1 MFNFKTFVD
10 FGFDFFFLA
19 ITIFL
24 IVLPIVAYKQY
35 RKRYD
40 KEKTYTYWPPD
51 NFWEYIFGNKI
62 PMGFSF
68 VAGIL
73 FFIFAVCSATYDAC
87 TVVSNRYEEPAIY
100 EQYIERGKVIA
111 DCIEVSDD
119 IINTE
124 LYNTAI
130 AYNTNLAEIK
140 AKYAD
145 PRFEMNFTGDYD
157 WNAIPYMD
165 LKGE

>member
-1 MFNFKTFVD
+1 MFNFKTFID
-10 FGFDFFFLA
+10 FGINFFCLA
-19 ITIFL
+19 ITIFF
-24 IVLPIVAYKQY
+24 IVLPIIVYKQY
-35 RKRYD
+35 RRRCN
-40 KEKTYTYWPPD
+40 KEKVYWTPD
-51 NFWEYIFGNKI
+51 NFWEYMFDTKI
-62 PMGFSF
+62 SMGLSF
-68 VAGIL
+68 AAGIV
-73 FFIFAVCSATYDAC
+73 FFIMAFCFTAYDFTAVISNHYD
-87 TVVSNRYEEPAIY
+87 EPAIY
-100 EQYIERGKVIA
+100 EKYVERGKVIA

-145 PRFEMNFTGDYD
+145 PRFNMNFTGDYD

-165 LKGE
+165 LN

>member
-1 MFNFKTFVD
+1 MFNFKTIFD
-10 FGFDFFFLA
+10 FGLDFFFIA

-24 IVLPIVAYKQY
+24 IVLPIIVYKRY

-40 KEKTYTYWPPD
+40 KEETYWTPD
-51 NFWEYIFGNKI
+51 NFYDYIFCNKI
-62 PMGFSF
+62 SMGVSF
-68 VAGIL
+68 AAGLI
-73 FFIFAVCSATYDAC
+73 FFIFTVCSTAYDAC

-100 EQYIERGKVIA
+100 EQYVERGKVIA

-130 AYNTNLAEIK
+130 AYNTNLAGIK

-145 PRFEMNFTGDYD
+145 PRFSMNFTRDYD
-157 WNAIPYMD
+157 WNIIPYMD

>member
-24 IVLPIVAYKQY
+24 IVLPIVIYKQY

-40 KEKTYTYWPPD
+40 KENTYWHPD
-51 NFWEYIFGNKI
+51 NFYEYIFGNKI
-62 PMGFSF
+62 SMGLSF
-68 VAGIL
+68 VAGIV
-73 FFIFAVCSATYDAC
+73 FFIFAVCSTTYDAC

-130 AYNTNLAEIK
+130 VYNTNLAEIK
-140 AKYAD
+140 AKYTD
-145 PRFEMNFTGDYD
+145 PNFSMNFTGNYD
-157 WNAIPYMD
+157 WSTIPYIS
-165 LKGE
+165 LK

>member
-1 MFNFKTFVD
+1 MFNFKTFIN
-10 FGFDFFFLA
+10 FGFDIFFIALS
-19 ITIFL
+19 IFF
-24 IVLPIVAYKQY
+24 IVFPMIMH
-35 RKRYD
+35 KRYKKMWA
-40 KEKTYTYWPPD
+40 KEKTYWAPSG
-51 NFWEYIFGNKI
+51 FFEYIFEDKI

-73 FFIFAVCSATYDAC
+73 FFIFAVCSTTYDAC

-157 WNAIPYMD
+157 WNAIPYMN